1 MPWAALALLLSAAS
15 ASEQLAEAQRLYGAL
30 KYERALGVATSALT
44 APDLATGARADAYVL
59 IGLCRA
65 QLGADD
71 QARAAFAEALSLDA
85 GAKLP
90 AGAPPKIRRLF
101 EAERARLPPPAAPVA
116 PDAPALPPVPVLVP
130 AQAPTPPLEV
140 TQPSAPEPLP
150 RWPAFTGIGA
160 GLAAGG
166 AGTAFAFLARSQAEA
181 AAQAEWAD
189 DRARLNGRAQTDAT
203 VANVFFASGAVL
215 LGAGL
220 TYLVVE
226 EVAR

>member
-1 MPWAALALLLSAAS
+1 MPFLALALMLSAAS

-44 APDLATGARADAYVL
+44 APDLATGARADAYLL

-71 QARAAFAEALSLDA
+71 QARAAFAEALSLNADA
-85 GAKLP
+85 RLP

-101 EAERARLPPPAAPVA
+101 EAERARLPPPVPP
-116 PDAPALPPVPVLVP
+116 PDAPALTPPPVLVP
-130 AQAPTPPLEV
+130 VAAAPTPQVEV
-140 TQPSAPEPLP
+140 VQPAAPAPLP
-150 RWPAFTGIGA
+150 RWPAFTAMGL

-166 AGTAFAFLARSQAEA
+166 AGTAFAVLARSQAEA

-189 DRARLNGRAQTDAT
+189 DRARLNGRALADAT
-203 VANVFFASGAVL
+203 AANVLFVSGAVL

-226 EVAR
+226 EV